1 MIPDSLQQRLETTD
15 GQQTLTWQGRE
26 LVLFNQDWG
35 QLAVA
40 LTGAQ
45 VVHFQPTGDT
55 APWLWLTPTPAPPP
69 APLRGGIPL
78 CWPWF
83 GDERYA
89 DEHPDRPGP
98 FHGTARLAPWRLDG
112 VDEHEEGIEVHLSP
126 EQRLHGRLNARAVIQ
141 ANARRLHVELISENV
156 GDAPVKTSAALHTY
170 VAVSDAFACR
180 LEGLAG
186 ARYLDKHRGF
196 AEGEQQGVLALGG
209 AVDRIYHSN
218 AAVDVDDGRRLLRVA
233 KEQSDSTVVWHPG
246 QTPLDD
252 TPAAAARGFVCVEAA
267 NTRLDPVWLVP
278 GAQHLLGTTLTR
290 PTTEDSA

>member
-1 MIPDSLQQRLETTD
+1 MIPDSLQERLDATD
-15 GQQTLTWQGRE
+15 DQQTLTWEGRE
-26 LVLFNQDWG
+26 LVLFNQPWG

-45 VVHFQPTGDT
+45 VVHFKPAGDT
-55 APWLWLTPTPAPPP
+55 PWLWLTPTPAAAP
-69 APLRGGIPL
+69 ATLRGGIPL

-89 DEHPDRPGP
+89 DESPNRQGP

-126 EQRLHGRLNARAVIQ
+126 EERLHGRLTVRVVIQ

-170 VAVSDAFACR
+170 LAVDDAFACR

-186 ARYLDKHRGF
+186 ARYLDKHQGF
-196 AEGEQQGVLALGG
+196 AEGEQQGTLAPSG

-218 AAVDVDDGRRLLRVA
+218 AAVRVHDGRRTLLVA
-233 KEQSDSTVVWHPG
+233 KDQSDSTVVWHPG
-246 QTPLDD
+246 EAPPDD
-252 TPAAAARGFVCVEAA
+252 TSPAAARGFLCVEAA
-267 NTRLDPVWLVP
+267 NTRLDPVWLVS

-290 PTTEDSA
+290 PPAEGTV